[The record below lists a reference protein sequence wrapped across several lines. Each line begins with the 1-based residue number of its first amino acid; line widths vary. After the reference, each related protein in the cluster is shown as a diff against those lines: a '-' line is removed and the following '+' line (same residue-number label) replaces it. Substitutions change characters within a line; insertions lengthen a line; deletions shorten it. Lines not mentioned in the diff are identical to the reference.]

1 MTCPLSGIWEV
12 TLAMNSR
19 LAPDLIRGN
28 PSAPLGLNTDNEP
41 SPLSHQRRADSR
53 TEEAGSCISPVAY
66 DYCPQLSIRTRTYH
80 PMIQGKIERYFQ
92 SMKNVILLDIY
103 YSPEELK
110 ARIGEWVD
118 YYS

>member
-1 MTCPLSGIWEV
+1 MKAKLEV
-12 TLAMNSR
+12 GDDPIDDLMIFYENNDSHLPSTL
-19 LAPDLIRGN
+19 
-28 PSAPLGLNTDNEP
+28 
-41 SPLSHQRRADSR
+41 R
-53 TEEAGSCISPVAY
+53 TEEAGSFIFPVAY